1 MLQKRWQPRRPPASS
16 PPMPSPGTS
25 DRRAASYLARLREWR
40 RQDRTSLLLRSGS
53 TRVSSVALPRRLP
66 FLNGRCSDDKRAELI
81 IAHGYKRDYLH
92 DHLLAASRA
101 FHRCLAGL
109 DHEPRPTISGAKQ
122 AEDKC
127 AALDRALCAG
137 VWRRAASYAP
147 TSIAGNCRNRAMRRY
162 LPFATISAEDVA
174 SPKSI
179 CEWAESGQ
187 GRTFFCERAIRRP
200 KLDAAAINY
209 FIATM
214 ACAENDGLNV
224 FGCGRLVAGIGFLR
238 LPASRTSAL
247 GILTYPRKPGGA

>member
-1 MLQKRWQPRRPPASS
+1 MLRKRWQPRRLLASF
-16 PPMPSPGTS
+16 PPMPAPATS

-147 TSIAGNCRNRAMRRY
+147 TSIAGNRRNRAMRRY

-174 SPKSI
+174 SPKAS
-179 CEWAESGQ
+179 ASGRRV
-187 GRTFFCERAIRRP
+187 GRDGHFFASAQF
-200 KLDAAAINY
+200 DAPSS
-209 FIATM
+209 TQQ
-214 ACAENDGLNV
+214 L
-224 FGCGRLVAGIGFLR
+224 
-238 LPASRTSAL
+238 
-247 GILTYPRKPGGA
+247 

>member
-16 PPMPSPGTS
+16 LPMPSPGTS
-25 DRRAASYLARLREWR
+25 DRRAASNLARLREWR

-66 FLNGRCSDDKRAELI
+66 FLNGRCSDDKRAERI

-137 VWRRAASYAP
+137 VWRRAAFIRPHVRGGKLSKP
-147 TSIAGNCRNRAMRRY
+147 RH
-162 LPFATISAEDVA
+162 ATISAVCDD
-174 SPKSI
+174 I
-179 CEWAESGQ
+179 CGGCCESQKHLRVGEEWAGTDFYEQ
-187 GRTFFCERAIRRP
+187 TVLRA
-200 KLDAAAINY
+200 
-209 FIATM
+209 
-214 ACAENDGLNV
+214 
-224 FGCGRLVAGIGFLR
+224 
-238 LPASRTSAL
+238 
-247 GILTYPRKPGGA
+247 RKPHARLLHCNHGLCGE

>member
-109 DHEPRPTISGAKQ
+109 DHEPRPTISGARKR
-122 AEDKC
+122 KTS
-127 AALDRALCAG
+127 ALLLTVRFVRG
-137 VWRRAASYAP
+137 VWRRPAFIRPMAVEIVETAP
-147 TSIAGNCRNRAMRRY
+147 CDDISRLRRY
-162 LPFATISAEDVA
+162 LRRMLRAPKASA
-174 SPKSI
+174 
-179 CEWAESGQ
+179 SGRRV
-187 GRTFFCERAIRRP
+187 GR
-200 KLDAAAINY
+200 
-209 FIATM
+209 
-214 ACAENDGLNV
+214 DGLLRTDS
-224 FGCGRLVAGIGFLR
+224 FASAQAPCSATSLQPWLVR
-238 LPASRTSAL
+238 RM
-247 GILTYPRKPGGA
+247 TY

>member
-1 MLQKRWQPRRPPASS
+1 MLRKRWQPRRLLASF
-16 PPMPSPGTS
+16 PPMPAPATS

-127 AALDRALCAG
+127 AALERALCAG

-147 TSIAGNCRNRAMRRY
+147 TSIAGNCRNRALRRY
-162 LPFATISAEDVA
+162 LRRMLRAQKHLRVGG
-174 SPKSI
+174 
-179 CEWAESGQ
+179 EWAG
-187 GRTFFCERAIRRP
+187 TDI
-200 KLDAAAINY
+200 
-209 FIATM
+209 
-214 ACAENDGLNV
+214 
-224 FGCGRLVAGIGFLR
+224 FLR
-238 LPASRTSAL
+238 ARNSTPQARRSSYKLLHCNHGLR
-247 GILTYPRKPGGA
+247 GK

>member
-109 DHEPRPTISGAKQ
+109 DHEPRPTISGARKRK
-122 AEDKC
+122 AG
-127 AALDRALCAG
+127 ALLLTVRFVRGSRPAF
-137 VWRRAASYAP
+137 RRPHGRGGKLVGTA
-147 TSIAGNCRNRAMRRY
+147 
-162 LPFATISAEDVA
+162 PFATVSAEDVA

-179 CEWAESGQ
+179 CEWAKSGQ
-187 GRTFFCERAIRRP
+187 GRTFYEQTVLRA
-200 KLDAAAINY
+200 
-209 FIATM
+209 
-214 ACAENDGLNV
+214 
-224 FGCGRLVAGIGFLR
+224 
-238 LPASRTSAL
+238 
-247 GILTYPRKPGGA
+247 RKPDARLLHFNQG